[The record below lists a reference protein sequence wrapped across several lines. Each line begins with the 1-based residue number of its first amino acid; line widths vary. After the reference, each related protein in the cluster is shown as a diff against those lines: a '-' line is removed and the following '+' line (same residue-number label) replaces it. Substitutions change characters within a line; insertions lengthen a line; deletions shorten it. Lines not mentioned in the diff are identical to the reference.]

1 MHASDVGP
9 KVEDDAYRRAVRSV
23 PGSGEIWARY
33 IRFSV
38 IFSTCLVL
46 SFQTCHRS
54 VWLLKAWKI
63 SLKEKLQ
70 YQVRSPYLIVCKV

>member
-38 IFSTCLVL
+38 IFFHLPRVVVL
-46 SFQTCHRS
+46 NLS
-54 VWLLKAWKI
+54 
-63 SLKEKLQ
+63 
-70 YQVRSPYLIVCKV
+70 